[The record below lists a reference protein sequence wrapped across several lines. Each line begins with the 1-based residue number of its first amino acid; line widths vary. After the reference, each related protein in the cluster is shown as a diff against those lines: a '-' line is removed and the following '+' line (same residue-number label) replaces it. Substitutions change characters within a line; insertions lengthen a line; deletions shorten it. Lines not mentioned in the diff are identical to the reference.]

1 MFVFSIFTCQYFISY
16 LYIFPLISLRDIC
29 TINRLNLILKMINRC
44 DVKHMMLQIKTIT
57 SIVKVLSYIITSIQ
71 LILSECAAML
81 EIMFILT
88 FTMDVI
94 MCIILK
100 PYLYQEK
107 IQLSLYLNV
116 YLRLLNNLLL
126 KLFIDICTAKQ
137 HPLGFAN

>member
-1 MFVFSIFTCQYFISY
+1 
-16 LYIFPLISLRDIC
+16 
-29 TINRLNLILKMINRC
+29 
-44 DVKHMMLQIKTIT
+44 MLQIKTIT
-57 SIVKVLSYIITSIQ
+57 FIAKVSSYIITSIQ

-81 EIMFILT
+81 EIMSVST

-126 KLFIDICTAKQ
+126 KLFIHICTVKQ